1 MPTCA
6 STPLP
11 PPMPCRLYHP
21 KSQPRARQ
29 LRPATHQLKCLLPTL
44 GHRSLQHLQ
53 SSPPRQQQSPIIR
66 KPQCRILPSSPP
78 TSQHHLSSHPSHQ
91 PKPHKLSHPPQPPYP
106 TESAQHWLTIKM
118 SSIWP
123 CATTH
128 TPVFTSRL
136 SSRSTPVITPRQP
149 PRARNA
155 CARSSSPSNATI
167 CRQTLAQTPS
177 RLI

>member
-6 STPLP
+6 SMLLP

-21 KSQPRARQ
+21 KSQPRTQQ
-29 LRPATHQLKCLLPTL
+29 LRPATHQLKRILLTL
-44 GHRSLQHLQ
+44 NHHPPQYLQ
-53 SSPPRQQQSPIIR
+53 SNQPRQQPPIIR
-66 KPQCRILPSSPP
+66 KPLCRILPSSLP
-78 TSQHHLSSHPSHQ
+78 TSQHHLSSHPLHQ
-91 PKPHKLSHPPQPPYP
+91 FKPHQLLHPPQPQYP
-106 TESAQHWLTIKM
+106 TEIAQHWLMIKM
-118 SSIWP
+118 SSIWR

-128 TPVFTSRL
+128 TPAFISRS

-149 PRARNA
+149 PRARNV
-155 CARSSSPSNATI
+155 CGRSSSPSNATI